1 MVKVTVLGASGG
13 IGQPLSLLLK
23 LNTTVTNLALYDLV
37 NTPGVAADLDHINT
51 PAKVKGYLQ
60 KDNNG
65 LEHAVTGSHLI
76 VIPAGIPRK
85 PGMTR
90 DDLFKIN
97 AGIVRSLATAI
108 AQFAPQAFILVISN
122 PVNSTV
128 PIVAEVLKRHGVF
141 DPRRLFG
148 VTTLDVVRASTF
160 TAEISG
166 AVSKDVTV
174 PVVGGHSGVTII
186 PLLSKITPKHEFTH
200 EQVAALTKR
209 IQFGML

>member
-90 DDLFKIN
+90 DDLFK
-97 AGIVRSLATAI
+97 V
-108 AQFAPQAFILVISN
+108 
-122 PVNSTV
+122 
-128 PIVAEVLKRHGVF
+128 
-141 DPRRLFG
+141 
-148 VTTLDVVRASTF
+148 
-160 TAEISG
+160 
-166 AVSKDVTV
+166 
-174 PVVGGHSGVTII
+174 
-186 PLLSKITPKHEFTH
+186 
-200 EQVAALTKR
+200 
-209 IQFGML
+209 